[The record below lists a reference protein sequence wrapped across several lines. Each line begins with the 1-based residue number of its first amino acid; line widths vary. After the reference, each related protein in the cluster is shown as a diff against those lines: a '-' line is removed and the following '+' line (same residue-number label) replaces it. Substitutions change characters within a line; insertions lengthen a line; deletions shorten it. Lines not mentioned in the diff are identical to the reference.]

1 MSDSSLRRK
10 NDTDSFRFQLHQII
24 FEADTPKG
32 KAFDIALLILIV
44 VSVIIV
50 MLDSVPSIRLKTGS
64 VLTVI
69 EWTVTVLF
77 TIEYIL
83 RIYSVKQPKKY
94 ILSFYGIIDL
104 LSILPTYI
112 SLFLVGYKY
121 LIVIR
126 VLRLLR
132 IFRVLKL
139 VHFLGASNYLIIS
152 LRGSLYKIG
161 VFLGAVL
168 VLVIIFGSMMYIIE
182 GSESGFTSIPR
193 SIYWAIVTLTTVGY
207 GDIAPITVLGQTLA
221 SIIMILGYSI
231 IAVPTGIVTAEIT
244 RRKVTQT
251 NTQVCQNCNSTQH
264 DDDAQFCKS
273 CGEILI
279 K

>member
-1 MSDSSLRRK
+1 MNEIKKSKGVDWPAWK
-10 NDTDSFRFQLHQII
+10 EELHTII
-24 FEADTPKG
+24 FEADTKTG
-32 KAFDIALLILIV
+32 KIFDISLFILII

-50 MLDSVPSIRLKTGS
+50 MLDSVPQIRFKIGPF
-64 VLTVI
+64 LTAV
-69 EWTVTVLF
+69 EWTVTILF

-83 RIYSVKQPKKY
+83 RIITVKKRIKY
-94 ILSFYGIIDL
+94 VLSFFGIIDL
-104 LSILPTYI
+104 LAILPTYI

-121 LIVIR
+121 LLVIR

-139 VHFLGASNYLIIS
+139 VHFLGASRYLIIS

-168 VLVIIFGSMMYIIE
+168 VLVIIFGSLMYIIE

-207 GDIAPITVLGQTLA
+207 GDIAPVTFLGQTLA

-231 IAVPTGIVTAEIT
+231 IAVPTGIVTAEMT
-244 RRKVTQT
+244 KKKLAV
-251 NTQVCQNCNSTQH
+251 NTHVCQNCNENKH
-264 DDDAQFCKS
+264 EDNAVFCKS
-273 CGEILI
+273 CGEKL
-279 K
+279 